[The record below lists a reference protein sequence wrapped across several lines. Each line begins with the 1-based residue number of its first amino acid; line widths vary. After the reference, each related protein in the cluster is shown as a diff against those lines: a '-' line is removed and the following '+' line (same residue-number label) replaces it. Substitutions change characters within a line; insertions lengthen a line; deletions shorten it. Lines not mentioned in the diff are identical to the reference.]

1 MTIKPEV
8 KVLFEPYWRESN
20 VNSSCTN
27 INGDGSAYPMC
38 EPVRGCEMEAGSE
51 AQHRTKVNSE
61 AGWSVWVSVLQ
72 EATPYIQSWQNSTR
86 SGGGA
91 KFYRLTL
98 RDLCGSSLR
107 GRIFGNEGTKPTE
120 KSDPPIVAMKP
131 GNAGGAKGVT
141 S

>member
-8 KVLFEPYWRESN
+8 KVLLEPYWRESN
-20 VNSSCTN
+20 VNSSCTRKL
-27 INGDGSAYPMC
+27 GDGKAYPVD

-72 EATPYIQSWQNSTR
+72 EATPNIQSWQDSIR
-86 SGGGA
+86 SGGGV

-98 RDLCGSSLR
+98 RDLHRSSLR
-107 GRIFGNEGTKPTE
+107 GRTFGNKGTKSVE
-120 KSDPPIVAMKP
+120 KSDHLIVVLKP

>member
-1 MTIKPEV
+1 MTINPEV
-8 KVLFEPYWRESN
+8 KVLLEPYWRESN

-27 INGDGSAYPMC
+27 INGDGIAYPTC

-51 AQHRTKVNSE
+51 AQHRTKVNSK
-61 AGWSVWVSVLQ
+61 AGWSVWVSVRE
-72 EATPYIQSWQNSTR
+72 EATPNIQSWQSSSR
-86 SGGGA
+86 SGGGV

-98 RDLCGSSLR
+98 RDLCGSSSR
-107 GRIFGNEGTKPTE
+107 GRTIGNEGSKPIE
-120 KSDPPIVAMKP
+120 KSDHLIVAMKP